1 MGDIDKDTKTI
12 FEKDALTKVQMLARR
27 LRKQNNKEDY
37 KIDYK
42 IPIGY
47 EERVGHLNNL
57 PVKRIII
64 YLRSTGCE
72 WVKKTGGCTMCGFY
86 GVTTHGKKISED
98 EYASQLKY
106 ILNKVDLNEYPIV
119 CIYNDGNIFNENEVP
134 ISALE
139 KMFKMINEYKKVKKV
154 VIESRIEYA
163 TEDRV
168 KRVLQSMDGKNLE
181 IAFGFETSNQEIMKL
196 CINKGF
202 SLNNFN
208 HFYPR
213 LHQIDVSIRPLL
225 LLKPPFLT
233 EGEAIADVLS
243 TVDYLFERGVHDID
257 LEVATVQKNTVVHQL
272 WMNNLYRPPWL
283 WSIVDI
289 LLHCRNKY
297 QDRLHFYISPWE
309 YSIKSIDKVRNCGK
323 CDKKLKECINL
334 YNQNFD
340 TTVFKD
346 LECSCKDRWRDAIQE
361 KNVLTVPERII
372 NQLETIERLTDNK

>member
-1 MGDIDKDTKTI
+1 MADRDKETKSI
-12 FEKDALTKVQMLARR
+12 IEKDALIKVQTLARR
-27 LRKQNNKEDY
+27 LRKQNSKEDY
-37 KIDYK
+37 NIDYT

-47 EERVGHLNNL
+47 EERVGHLNNR

-86 GVTTHGKKISED
+86 GVTAHGKKISEG
-98 EYASQLKY
+98 EYISQFKN
-106 ILNKVDLNEYPIV
+106 ILNKIDLNDYPIV
-119 CIYNDGNIFNENEVP
+119 CIYNDGNILNENELP
-134 ISALE
+134 ITALE
-139 KMFKMINEYKKVKKV
+139 KIFKMINQYKKVKKV

-168 KRVLQSMDGKNLE
+168 RSIIKSIDGKKLE

-202 SLNNFN
+202 SLSNFN
-208 HFYPR
+208 HFYPY
-213 LHQIDVSIRPLL
+213 LHQSGVSIRPLL

-233 EGEAIADVLS
+233 EGESIVDVLS
-243 TVDYLFERGVHDID
+243 TVDYLFERGINDID
-257 LEVATVQKNTVVHQL
+257 LEVTTVQKNTVVHQL

-289 LLHCRNKY
+289 LLQCRSKY
-297 QDRLHFYISPWE
+297 RDRLHFYISPWE
-309 YSIKSIDKVRNCGK
+309 YSIESIDKVRNCGK

-340 TTVFKD
+340 TAVFKD
-346 LECSCKDRWRDAIQE
+346 LECSCKDRWREAIQE
-361 KNVLTVPERII
+361 KNVLPIPERII
-372 NQLETIERLTDNK
+372 NQLDTIERVSGR

>member
-1 MGDIDKDTKTI
+1 MTDRDKEAKSI
-12 FEKDALTKVQMLARR
+12 IEKDALIKVQMLARR
-27 LRKQNNKEDY
+27 LRNQNSKDDHN
-37 KIDYK
+37 IDYT

-47 EERVGHLNNL
+47 EERVGHLNNR

-86 GVTTHGKKISED
+86 GVTAHGKEISEG
-98 EYASQLKY
+98 EYISQFKN
-106 ILNKVDLNEYPIV
+106 ILNKIDLNDYPIV
-119 CIYNDGNIFNENEVP
+119 CIYNDGNILNENELP
-134 ISALE
+134 ITALE
-139 KMFKMINEYKKVKKV
+139 KIFKMINQYKKVKKV

-163 TEDRV
+163 TEERV
-168 KRVLQSMDGKNLE
+168 RSIVKSIDGKKLE

-202 SLNNFN
+202 SLSNFN
-208 HFYPR
+208 HFYPY
-213 LHQIDVSIRPLL
+213 LHQSGVSIRPLL

-243 TVDYLFERGVHDID
+243 TVDYLFERGINDMD
-257 LEVATVQKNTVVHQL
+257 LEVTTVQRNTVVQQL

-289 LLHCRNKY
+289 LLQFKNKY
-297 QDRLHFYISPWE
+297 QDRLHLYISPWE
-309 YSIKSIDKVRNCGK
+309 YSIESVDKVRNCGK
-323 CDKKLKECINL
+323 CDKNVKECIDR
-334 YNQNFD
+334 YNNDFD

-346 LECSCKDRWRDAIQE
+346 LECLCKNKWRDAIE
-361 KNVLTVPERII
+361 EINDLTIPERII
-372 NQLETIERLTDNK
+372 NQLETITTN